1 MPTPTDTPE
10 IFLDL
15 RGMFP
20 PEPMEHV
27 LDALTVLAPGQQ
39 VRMLI
44 DREPHPLYRILEA
57 NGYAFR
63 CSEPEPGLYQVV
75 IQEN

>member
-1 MPTPTDTPE
+1 MPQPTDIPE

-20 PEPMEHV
+20 PEPMERV
-27 LDALTVLAPGQQ
+27 LDALSVLAPGQQ

-44 DREPHPLYRILEA
+44 DREPHPLYRILER
-57 NGYAFR
+57 NGYVFR
-63 CSEPEPGLYQVV
+63 CSEPGPGLYQVV